1 MVVRLTRRL
10 WMKIASQ
17 ASRTDSSI
25 FKTVVELCLGRLHN
39 LRITLLP
46 FDAVVAAVAAAG
58 GVVEMSWML
67 MG

>member
-1 MVVRLTRRL
+1 
-10 WMKIASQ
+10 MKIASQ

-46 FDAVVAAVAAAG
+46 FDAVVAAAG

>member
-1 MVVRLTRRL
+1 
-10 WMKIASQ
+10 MKIASQ

-58 GVVEMSWML
+58 VVEMSWML